1 MRILALFLTII
12 GNLILQSTIFQYIR
26 VFGIMPNFTVLFI
39 VSYAILRGDIE
50 GAAVGFFAG
59 LVQDIYFGEL
69 IGVSAM
75 LGFLLGFVCGK
86 PFKDFFRENDWLP
99 LILSFASLLAYGF
112 CYYVFT
118 YLFRGETDFLYYF
131 NRKILPEAVYSVV
144 LVLPV
149 YRLVYFL
156 NSKLE
161 MREKSMR
168 KLF

>member
-1 MRILALFLTII
+1 MRILALFLSLTF
-12 GNLILQSTIFQYIR
+12 GLVFQSTIFQYIR

-39 VSYAILRGDIE
+39 VCYAILRGDTE
-50 GAAVGFFAG
+50 GAAVGFCAG
-59 LVQDIYFGEL
+59 LIQDIYFGQL
-69 IGVSAM
+69 LGISAM
-75 LGFLLGFVCGK
+75 LGFLLGFICGK

-99 LILSFASLLAYGF
+99 LILSFASLVAYGF
-112 CYYVFT
+112 CYYVLT
-118 YLFRGETDFLYYF
+118 YLFRGETDFFYYF

-149 YRLVYFL
+149 YRLMYFL

-161 MREKSMR
+161 AREKSMR